1 MKLLMTTDTVGGVW
15 TYSLELARALQRYG
29 VEVTLATMGPR
40 MTEGQRADAAG
51 HGNVRLH
58 ESEFRLEWMDQPWD
72 DVDRAAEWLICL
84 EEEVQPDIV
93 HLNGYAHGDLPW
105 AAPVLMMAHS
115 CVRSWWEAV
124 HGVGAP
130 AEWEIY
136 TERVRAGLR
145 AADLVV
151 APTRAMRSST
161 ERLYGPL
168 PKSRVIFNGRD
179 PAAYAPAPKE
189 PFVLGAGRQWDEAKN
204 LATLARAAAHLPW
217 PVYVA
222 GDCGPPGGE
231 CRRSDAVHLLGVLD
245 SRQLAGWMARA
256 SVFALPAY
264 YEPFGLA
271 VLEAAL
277 AGCALV
283 LGDIPSLREVWKDAA
298 VFVPPG
304 DDAALSSA
312 LRRLLDDSLLRRAF
326 ASAAHRRAQ
335 HLGPA
340 RMGREYHA
348 AYSTLLYDARRQSR
362 EIPCA
367 S

>member
-1 MKLLMTTDTVGGVW
+1 MKLLMTTDTVGGIW

-29 VEVTLATMGPR
+29 VQMSLATMGPR
-40 MTEGQRADAAG
+40 MTQSQRADAAG

-58 ESEFRLEWMDQPWD
+58 ESEFRLEWMAQPWE
-72 DVDRAAEWLICL
+72 DVDRAAEWLIYL
-84 EEEVQPDIV
+84 EETERPDIV

-105 AAPVLMMAHS
+105 AAPVVVVAHS

-124 HGVGAP
+124 HGVAAP
-130 AEWEIY
+130 SEWELY

-151 APTRAMRSST
+151 APTRAMRAAVD
-161 ERLYGPL
+161 RLYGPL
-168 PKSRVIFNGRD
+168 PRSRVIFNGRD
-179 PAAYAPAPKE
+179 PSSYAPAPKE
-189 PFVLGAGRQWDEAKN
+189 PFVLAAGRLWDEAKN
-204 LATLARAAAHLPW
+204 LATLDRAAAHLPW

-222 GDCGPPGGE
+222 GDCGPPRGDCE
-231 CRRSDAVHLLGVLD
+231 SSDAVHLLGVLD
-245 SRQLAGWMARA
+245 SGQLADWMARA
-256 SVFALPAY
+256 SIFALPAY

-298 VFVPPG
+298 LFVPPG
-304 DDAALSSA
+304 DHVTLTAA
-312 LRRLLDDSLLRRAF
+312 LRRLLGDPLLRRAY
-326 ASAAHRRAQ
+326 ASAAHRRAR

-348 AYSTLLYDARRQSR
+348 AYTTLLYDARRQSR
-362 EIPCA
+362 EVPCA